1 MPKIY
6 LLGAAILL
14 LAGCQQPANEAAPA
28 ENGHFRGQR
37 GGARRQRPMLS
48 AKGRRKYR
56 LDDRQAPDSRQR
68 STASMIAT
76 ALPARR
82 QGSEERLQVSAES
95 LRFHESIG
103 EVRGDQS
110 RRSDGAISV
119 EADFQGEGE
128 SWRNILRLSLGAGGT
143 LTVIQPDGSSLTRI
157 PCP

>member
-6 LLGAAILL
+6 LFGVAILL

-28 ENGHFRGQR
+28 EN
-37 GGARRQRPMLS
+37 AIS
-48 AKGRRKYR
+48 AANASAAPAESDAVGNGPEGNTVWMI
-56 LDDRQAPDSRQR
+56 QAPIPGRFHGFYDRDR
-68 STASMIAT
+68 VACASA
-76 ALPARR
+76 
-82 QGSEERLQVSAES
+82 GSEERLQVSAES

-103 EVRGDQS
+103 QVRGISPED
-110 RRSDGAISV
+110 DGAILV

-143 LTVIQPDGSSLTRI
+143 LTVTQPDGSSLTRI